1 MDIDTIRTSS
11 KFVMIKSN
19 YPNVQASNN
28 TFLFFSKP
36 TWEQT
41 MNVNPKHKYNHR
53 LEQYN
58 QYSYND
64 KPNILHKFK
73 GFNISRFS
81 FAPFSVIVDVEVLC
95 NKIKQTNLKGEAP
108 FTLTFGSCW
117 ERKEKEIGKGIY
129 LSFVNWLVGALPP
142 TKQIKVGLASWDT
155 TIISV
160 LETHLY
166 FHFLA
171 SLAATSTTSFLLS
184 IMSKSS
190 GGNSMKCLL
199 HELFIGMM
207 NCTRAIKN
215 PRTTL
220 KVALPLISQGCQS
233 TMENNF

>member
-1 MDIDTIRTSS
+1 
-11 KFVMIKSN
+11 
-19 YPNVQASNN
+19 
-28 TFLFFSKP
+28 
-36 TWEQT
+36 

-58 QYSYND
+58 QYSYHN

-117 ERKEKEIGKGIY
+117 ERKGKEIGKGIY
-129 LSFVNWLVGALPP
+129 LSFANWLVGAMPP

-155 TIISV
+155 TIISI

-190 GGNSMKCLL
+190 GGNSIGNVYFMSSSLAWWIVRGQSRIHGQHSKWHYLL
-199 HELFIGMM
+199 YH
-207 NCTRAIKN
+207 
-215 PRTTL
+215 
-220 KVALPLISQGCQS
+220 KVVNQQRKK
-233 TMENNF
+233 